1 MKHEIYFMKKSVF
14 LFIITFIVFSTSIQ
28 AQEYQKAV
36 GIKISSGIAASYKNF
51 VKGNNAL
58 ELQAMYFNEG
68 FRSVALYEFHF
79 TNIEG
84 LPGIT
89 WYVGPGVHAGFWNK
103 TFSARYNSTLDVGF
117 DGVIGFDYKFKNSP
131 INISID
137 WQPAVSIV
145 GKSGLQPQ
153 FGGIGLRYVIQ

>member
-1 MKHEIYFMKKSVF
+1 MKKLFYVTFF
-14 LFIITFIVFSTSIQ
+14 LIFISTQ
-28 AQEYQKAV
+28 NVKAQEYQKAI
-36 GIKISSGIAASYKNF
+36 GIKISSGLSASYKNF
-51 VKGNNAL
+51 VKGNNAI

-68 FRSVALYEFHF
+68 FRTVGLYEFHF
-79 TNIEG
+79 SNIEG

-103 TFSARYNSTLDVGF
+103 TFSTRYNTSLDIGF

-137 WQPAVSIV
+137 WQPAISIV

>member
-1 MKHEIYFMKKSVF
+1 MKKLIIFCF
-14 LFIITFIVFSTSIQ
+14 LIIFISLQHLS
-28 AQEYQKAV
+28 AQEYQKAIGV
-36 GIKISSGIAASYKNF
+36 KISSGLSASYKDF
-51 VKGNNAL
+51 IKGSNAL

-68 FRSVALYEFHF
+68 FRAVGLYEFHF

-103 TFSARYNSTLDVGF
+103 TFSTRYNTSLDIGF
-117 DGVIGFDYKFKNSP
+117 DGVIGFDYKFKNSS

-153 FGGIGLRYVIQ
+153 FGGIGLRYVFQ